1 MTSEPETGIGTRF
14 KNAMYKPLHE
24 LAHEAVDVNSGDRHP
39 FDWLNNCL
47 IVIIYML
54 CYFIAAFI
62 TIIVVNQL
70 GIYLGITSIPASL
83 QHDLSTALL
92 SPVAIMMF
100 ALGLYLL
107 KGVASVGT
115 HVE

>member
-1 MTSEPETGIGTRF
+1 MTSEPETGLGTRF
-14 KNAMYKPLHE
+14 KNAMYKPVHE

-39 FDWLNNCL
+39 LHWLNNSL
-47 IVIIYML
+47 IVVVYML
-54 CYFIAAFI
+54 CYFLAAFI

-70 GIYLGITSIPASL
+70 AVFLGITSIPASL
-83 QHDLSTALL
+83 QHDLSMMLL
-92 SPVAIMMF
+92 SPVAVMMF
-100 ALGLYLL
+100 VLGLYLL